1 MICKPRKDVSEM
13 IDKNRIFRDLE
24 RLVAIPSVS
33 GTVHE
38 AEGAYGIRDLIC
50 EIPYFQAH
58 KDNVELVPIEGDAL
72 GRSLITAYLECCPES
87 KKVVILT
94 GHYDVVDVEEFGHL
108 QKEAYDIEAI
118 TKRINEMPLDD
129 DARRDFESG
138 EWYFGRGTAD
148 MKIGHAICIELLRYY
163 SEEKKINGNIL
174 YVGVCGEE
182 TNSEGMLRAVPFFN
196 EFRAKH
202 GIEYEAL
209 LLAECYMV
217 ENQTTDDIRYIH
229 YGAEGKVMPMFFCVG
244 AATHSEEP
252 FMGIDPLLMSSE
264 VYKRIQLNPELCEH
278 ANGQVGQAPVCLKSQ
293 DLKSTYSCSTPL
305 YAASYYNLVTLNLNP
320 QELMNKLTDIARDSF
335 AAAIEFT
342 ARKAEEYEKKFGVMP
357 AAYKTEPI
365 VKTFAQAYA
374 EAKSVS
380 EGDFDKIIENLIKDE
395 MKPGV
400 EMQDIA
406 IKIVKKVYES
416 LPEKHPMIIVSVI
429 PPYYPDNFGDKN
441 EPKTAKMFECAND
454 VIQYA
459 KTEFDEELKIKDYY
473 CISDLSYTMLNEGM
487 DFDELFENVVGA
499 NQMYTLPTED
509 MKKFSVPAIVLG
521 GYGKDLHKHTERLHK
536 HYNFDVLPY
545 LYIRFIDK
553 LLG

>member
-1 MICKPRKDVSEM
+1 M
-13 IDKNRIFRDLE
+13 IDKNRIFQNLK

-38 AEGAYGIRDLIC
+38 AEGAYGIRDLLY
-50 EIPYFQAH
+50 EIPYFQSH
-58 KDNVELVPIEGDAL
+58 RENVELVPIEGDAL

-108 QKEAYDIEAI
+108 QKEAYDIEEI
-118 TKRINEMPLDD
+118 TRRINEMPLDD
-129 DARRDFESG
+129 DAKKDFESG

-148 MKIGHAICIELLRYY
+148 MKIGHAICVELLRHY
-163 SEEKKINGNIL
+163 SEEGGINGNIL

-196 EFRAKH
+196 DFRAKR
-202 GIEYEAL
+202 GVEYEAL

-217 ENQTTDDIRYIH
+217 ENQAAGNTRYIH

-252 FMGIDPLLMSSE
+252 FMGMDPLMMSSE
-264 VYKRIQLNPELCEH
+264 IYRRIQLNPEFCES

-305 YAASYYNLVTLNLNP
+305 YAASYYNLVTLNLDP
-320 QELMNKLTDIARDSF
+320 QKLMDRLTNIARESF
-335 AAAIEFT
+335 SAVIEF
-342 ARKAEEYEKKFGVMP
+342 AMRRADEYENKFGVRP
-357 AAYKTEPI
+357 LVYKAEPI
-365 VKTFAQAYA
+365 VKTFAEVYA
-374 EAKSVS
+374 EAKSAS
-380 EGDFDKIIENLIKDE
+380 EDDFDKIIENLIKDE
-395 MKPGV
+395 TKPGV

-416 LPEKHPMIIVSVI
+416 SPEKRPMIIVSII
-429 PPYYPDNFGDKN
+429 PPYYPDNFGDKR
-441 EPKTAKMFECAND
+441 EPQAARMFECVDD
-454 VIQYA
+454 VIKYA
-459 KTEFDEELKIKDYY
+459 EAEFGEKLEVKDYY
-473 CISDLSYTMLNEGM
+473 CISDLSYTMLNEGAN
-487 DFDELFENVVGA
+487 FDELFENVVGA

-536 HYNFDVLPY
+536 HYNFNVLPN
-545 LYIRFIDK
+545 LYVRFIDK
-553 LLG
+553 MLG